1 MIQVDRLTKQY
12 GHVTAIRDVS
22 FSIEKGGVVGFL
34 GPNGA
39 GKTTTMRILACFM
52 PATGGTARVAGFDV
66 FSQSLEVRKRIGYL
80 PENVPLYGEL
90 SVAAY
95 LDFAAEIKGVPRS
108 DRKRRVGEVM
118 DRCDVTDV
126 QHRLIGKLSK
136 GYRQRVGLAQALV
149 NDPDVLILD
158 EPTIGLDPV
167 QVAEIR
173 ALIKSLAGQHTVIL
187 STHIL
192 PEVSM
197 VCEGVIIINRGR
209 IAAQGSL
216 DRLAEEFFPTARIE
230 LQISGPAEVVGP
242 ALRQIPGILR
252 VENQGT
258 ADGAGIYLVE
268 AMRDRDVRAPI
279 AQLVA
284 ERRWGL
290 LELHQAGMSLEEV
303 FLRVVA
309 GEEYGAGA

>member
-1 MIQVDRLTKQY
+1 
-12 GHVTAIRDVS
+12 
-22 FSIEKGGVVGFL
+22 
-34 GPNGA
+34 
-39 GKTTTMRILACFM
+39 
-52 PATGGTARVAGFDV
+52 
-66 FSQSLEVRKRIGYL
+66 
-80 PENVPLYGEL
+80 
-90 SVAAY
+90 
-95 LDFAAEIKGVPRS
+95 
-108 DRKRRVGEVM
+108 
-118 DRCDVTDV
+118 
-126 QHRLIGKLSK
+126 
-136 GYRQRVGLAQALV
+136 
-149 NDPDVLILD
+149 
-158 EPTIGLDPV
+158 
-167 QVAEIR
+167 
-173 ALIKSLAGQHTVIL
+173 VIL

-192 PEVSM
+192 PEVSV

-216 DRLAEEFFPTARIE
+216 DRLAEEFFPTTRIE
-230 LQISGPAEVVGP
+230 LQISGPAEAVGP

-252 VENQGT
+252 VEHQGT
-258 ADGAGIYLVE
+258 ANGAGIYLVE